1 MLKKLMY
8 KIPLALI
15 YSRLILGFVV
25 VLLSCFP
32 IPSYRYLIVYIM
44 IWAILSDIFDGIIA
58 RRLNIST
65 QKLRRL
71 DSSIDQIF
79 WICTLFGVFFIC
91 KDFFKENYSKII
103 IILAL
108 EGCTYLISYIK
119 FKKEVATHAISSKF
133 WTLTILAALIQIVLT
148 CQSTLIFNI
157 CIFLGIITRL
167 EIIGILLIIKQ
178 WTHDVPSIYHAIL
191 LRQGKQIKRNKLFN
205 G

>member
-79 WICTLFGVFFIC
+79 WICTLLGIFLIC

-108 EGCTYLISYIK
+108 EACTYLISYIK